1 MHRGRRVGL
10 HHQAGRR
17 GAAAVADAG
26 LAALMARRM
35 ENDAAIFLARQMAEA
50 AARPPQ
56 PTDAAAT
63 PGPAPAAEAP
73 AQAGPPASPATERPE
88 VEELELELLLEAL
101 LQRFGYDF
109 RGHERGPLKRRLR
122 GVMAQRG
129 LRTVSSLQDSVLHD
143 DGAAGALLR
152 ALHVPPSSLFDDV
165 QEALQLRALLGP
177 ALRASA
183 LPRVWLA
190 DCAGA
195 EQAWTLAIL
204 LQEQGLLART
214 EIFATVASD
223 ALLAEAQ
230 EASLPL
236 ERLQAAQDDY
246 ARGGGTGR
254 LSDYFQAAAPNGT
267 QAPRVEALPQL
278 RARITWAQYNL
289 VTDASFNEFQL
300 IACRRALADFGP
312 LLRQRVLQLFHASL
326 APFGVLGL
334 DRALDADDPLAAHY
348 RPLLADQAWYKRTA

>member
-35 ENDAAIFLARQMAEA
+35 DNDDAAFLRRQMAEA
-50 AARPPQ
+50 AARP
-56 PTDAAAT
+56 
-63 PGPAPAAEAP
+63 APADATTAP
-73 AQAGPPASPATERPE
+73 ADHAPARPVTSASVASTARPE
-88 VEELELELLLEAL
+88 VEELELALLLEAL
-101 LQRFGYDF
+101 VQRYGYDF
-109 RGHERGPLKRRLR
+109 RGHERGALKRKLR
-122 GVMAQRG
+122 GALAQRG
-129 LRTVSSLQDSVLHD
+129 LRTLSSLQDSVLHD
-143 DGAAGALLR
+143 DAAAADLLR
-152 ALHVPPSSLFDDV
+152 ALHVPPSTLFDDA

-177 ALRASA
+177 ALHASA

-195 EQAWTLAIL
+195 EQAWSLAIL
-204 LQEQGLLART
+204 LHEQGLLART

-223 ALLAEAQ
+223 ALLAEAR

-236 ERLQAAQDDY
+236 ARLEAAQQHY
-246 ARGGGTGR
+246 ARGGGTGQ
-254 LSDYFQAAAPNGT
+254 LSDYFQAAGPAGAQRFEP
-267 QAPRVEALPQL
+267 LPQL
-278 RARITWAQYNL
+278 GARIIWAQYNL

-300 IACRRALADFGP
+300 IVCRRALPDFGP

-334 DRALDADDPLAAHY
+334 DRVLDADDALAAQY
-348 RPLLADQAWYKRTA
+348 QPLLPELPWYKRTA

>member
-1 MHRGRRVGL
+1 
-10 HHQAGRR
+10 
-17 GAAAVADAG
+17 
-26 LAALMARRM
+26 MARRM

-56 PTDAAAT
+56 PTEAAAT

-152 ALHVPPSSLFDDV
+152 ALHVPPSSLFDDA

-177 ALRASA
+177 ALHASA

-195 EQAWTLAIL
+195 EQAWSLAIL
-204 LQEQGLLART
+204 LHEQGLLART

-223 ALLAEAQ
+223 ALLAEAR

-236 ERLQAAQDDY
+236 ARLEAAQQHY
-246 ARGGGTGR
+246 ARGGGTGQ
-254 LSDYFQAAAPNGT
+254 LSDYFQAAGPAGAQRFEP
-267 QAPRVEALPQL
+267 LPQL
-278 RARITWAQYNL
+278 GARIIWAQYNL

-300 IACRRALADFGP
+300 IVCRRALPDFGP

-334 DRALDADDPLAAHY
+334 DRVLDADDALTAQY
-348 RPLLADQAWYKRTA
+348 QPLLPELPWYKRTA

>member
-63 PGPAPAAEAP
+63 PGPAPAAEVP
-73 AQAGPPASPATERPE
+73 AQAGPAASPATARPE

-109 RGHERGPLKRRLR
+109 RGHERCPLKRRLR

-129 LRTVSSLQDSVLHD
+129 LRTISSLQD
-143 DGAAGALLR
+143 R
-152 ALHVPPSSLFDDV
+152 ALHVPPSSLFDDA

-177 ALRASA
+177 ALHASA

-195 EQAWTLAIL
+195 EQAWSLAIL
-204 LQEQGLLART
+204 LHEQGLLART

-223 ALLAEAQ
+223 ALLAEAR

-236 ERLQAAQDDY
+236 ARLEAAQQHY
-246 ARGGGTGR
+246 ARGGGTGQ
-254 LSDYFQAAAPNGT
+254 LSDYFQAAGPAGAQRFEP
-267 QAPRVEALPQL
+267 LPQL
-278 RARITWAQYNL
+278 GARIIWAQYNL

-300 IACRRALADFGP
+300 IVCRRALPDFGP

-334 DRALDADDPLAAHY
+334 DRVLDADDALTAQY
-348 RPLLADQAWYKRTA
+348 QPLLPELPWYKRTA